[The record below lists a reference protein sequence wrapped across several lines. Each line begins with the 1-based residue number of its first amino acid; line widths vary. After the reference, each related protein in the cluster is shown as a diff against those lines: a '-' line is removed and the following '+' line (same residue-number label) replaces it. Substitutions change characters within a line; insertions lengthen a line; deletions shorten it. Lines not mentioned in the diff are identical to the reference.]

1 MRDWGTARRRNKPAR
16 LDHEKSLAASRQRP
30 HEGMRPVWNPGLKQR
45 VPAVGILWL
54 RVEIDRPF
62 DQGTVTF
69 RDLAQTYGSFIANG
83 RYQLRRE
90 VCRKRQRF
98 NTGIGQRMDG
108 VGMGGKALGGP

>member
-1 MRDWGTARRRNKPAR
+1 MTEMTFREPR
-16 LDHEKSLAASRQRP
+16 LAKLD
-30 HEGMRPVWNPGLKQR
+30 GF
-45 VPAVGILWL
+45 

-108 VGMGGKALGGP
+108 VGMGGKALADPKA